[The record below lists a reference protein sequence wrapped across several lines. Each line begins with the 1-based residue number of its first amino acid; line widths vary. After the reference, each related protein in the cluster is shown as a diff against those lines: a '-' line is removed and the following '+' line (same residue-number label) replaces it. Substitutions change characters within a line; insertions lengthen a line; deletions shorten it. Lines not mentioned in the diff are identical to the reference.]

1 MNRTPMIL
9 AALLLATSLAGA
21 AAETPPAEAPA
32 ESCQSCNARHAALKK
47 LQQMKA
53 DTAPVLLPLTE
64 EAGATDETKE

>member
-21 AAETPPAEAPA
+21 AAETPPA